1 MSLLDYNKLC
11 LGAKNETVY
20 AFESLVNQSLGYT
33 SSTTENTNNKDNV
46 SEHIVSTFTTDL
58 YDKTLNTSEIN
69 NTELP
74 KELITGSDYRYGK
87 FTGNNI
93 YKSLDGTLDKDA
105 KISNKFGWI
114 TIDNQTN
121 DYVFFKNTSGVY
133 IVSTADI
140 ISEPVITNFQPL
152 YDKLQETR
160 FALSDRFFNDYNSA
174 LSLVVTYRGVI
185 TDYIV
190 NKDYEEWF
198 AYLNQIHTLTD
209 FKHFVLKYSSSLLQ
223 KSLGSIDVLGY
234 NIGDVT
240 SDALYS
246 LAEDLPAYLSDKRNE
261 KRVPDYFYGVYP
273 KQIGTQPL
281 ESKLAFNKDAINEI
295 QAIVY
300 DLPGY
305 NDHSDPNGDNNIFSI
320 LYCFQQP
327 ENISYNANASFDN
340 VSPRGSQQPF
350 QFYASAQAIELSFT
364 LKFHIDEVR
373 SLKKPNGAHYS
384 LQEIADIAENFQRP
398 WLTEG
403 AAGINSVKPK
413 VVKVILPGISEIGY
427 MSSVGVTYNGDMTGD
442 MTKGGGLKSTED
454 GVLTNYHYTQLE
466 ISFGFIVLKDIK
478 LTNPGDTTN
487 KSSNIYKNVLD
498 TTYHKMKTI
507 YEDEDDLDS
516 HMSNVSNN
524 TDIRNIAKADESS
537 DIINKSK
544 EKIIDGAQRFIDGNS
559 NIPSININDIGSKT
573 PILDRA
579 YTMMV
584 DKMSV

>member
-20 AFESLVNQSLGYT
+20 AFESLVDQSLGYT
-33 SSTTENTNNKDNV
+33 NSTTENTNKYNAY
-46 SEHIVSTFTTDL
+46 EHIVSTFTTDL
-58 YDKTLNTSEIN
+58 YSKTLNTPEIN

-74 KELITGSDYRYGK
+74 KELITGGDYRYGK

-105 KISNKFGWI
+105 KISDKFGWI

-140 ISEPVITNFQPL
+140 ISEPIITDFQPL

-174 LSLVVTYRGVI
+174 LSLVVTYRGII

-190 NKDYEEWF
+190 NKDYDEWF

-223 KSLGSIDVLGY
+223 KSLGGVDVLGY

-281 ESKLAFNKDAINEI
+281 ESKIAFNKDAINEI

-427 MSSVGVTYNGDMTGD
+427 MSSVGITYNGDMTGD

-498 TTYHKMKTI
+498 TAYHKMKTI

-516 HMSNVSNN
+516 GMSSVGNN

-559 NIPSININDIGSKT
+559 NMPSININDIGSKT
-573 PILDRA
+573 PILERA

>member
-1 MSLLDYNKLC
+1 MSILDYNKLC
-11 LGAKNETVY
+11 LDAKNETVY
-20 AFESLVNQSLGYT
+20 AFEKLVDQTLGYV
-33 SSTTENTNNKDNV
+33 SSKLDDINISDATAHNV
-46 SEHIVSTFTTDL
+46 SKFTKDL
-58 YDKTLNTSEIN
+58 YDKVQTVSEIN
-69 NTELP
+69 TTELT
-74 KELITGSDYRYGK
+74 KSLITSGDYIYAKFIGS
-87 FTGNNI
+87 NI
-93 YKSLDGTLDKDA
+93 YKSLDGTIDQLA
-105 KISNKFGWI
+105 KMSNKLGWI
-114 TIDNQTN
+114 TLDNLSSE
-121 DYVFFKNTSGVY
+121 YAFLKNTVGNY
-133 IVSTADI
+133 IVSLSDI
-140 ISEPVITNFQPL
+140 KPESIITNFQPL

-223 KSLGSIDVLGY
+223 KSLGGIDVLGY
-234 NIGDVT
+234 NIGDVA
-240 SDALYS
+240 SDGLYS
-246 LAEDLPAYLSDKRNE
+246 LVEDLPAYLSDKRNE

-350 QFYASAQAIELSFT
+350 QFYASAQAIELNFT

-373 SLKKPNGAHYS
+373 SLKKPNGTHYS

>member
-1 MSLLDYNKLC
+1 M
-11 LGAKNETVY
+11 
-20 AFESLVNQSLGYT
+20 
-33 SSTTENTNNKDNV
+33 
-46 SEHIVSTFTTDL
+46 
-58 YDKTLNTSEIN
+58 
-69 NTELP
+69 
-74 KELITGSDYRYGK
+74 
-87 FTGNNI
+87 
-93 YKSLDGTLDKDA
+93 
-105 KISNKFGWI
+105 
-114 TIDNQTN
+114 
-121 DYVFFKNTSGVY
+121 
-133 IVSTADI
+133 
-140 ISEPVITNFQPL
+140 
-152 YDKLQETR
+152 
-160 FALSDRFFNDYNSA
+160 
-174 LSLVVTYRGVI
+174 
-185 TDYIV
+185 
-190 NKDYEEWF
+190 
-198 AYLNQIHTLTD
+198 
-209 FKHFVLKYSSSLLQ
+209 
-223 KSLGSIDVLGY
+223 
-234 NIGDVT
+234 
-240 SDALYS
+240 
-246 LAEDLPAYLSDKRNE
+246 
-261 KRVPDYFYGVYP
+261 
-273 KQIGTQPL
+273 
-281 ESKLAFNKDAINEI
+281 
-295 QAIVY
+295 
-300 DLPGY
+300 
-305 NDHSDPNGDNNIFSI
+305 
-320 LYCFQQP
+320 
-327 ENISYNANASFDN
+327 
-340 VSPRGSQQPF
+340 
-350 QFYASAQAIELSFT
+350 
-364 LKFHIDEVR
+364 
-373 SLKKPNGAHYS
+373 KKPNGSHYS

-498 TTYHKMKTI
+498 TAYHKMKTI

-516 HMSNVSNN
+516 RMSNASNN

>member
-20 AFESLVNQSLGYT
+20 AFESLVDQALGYA
-33 SSTTENTNNKDNV
+33 SSKLDNINISDTTAHTV
-46 SEHIVSTFTTDL
+46 SKFTKDL
-58 YDKTLNTSEIN
+58 YDKVQTVSEIN
-69 NTELP
+69 ITELP
-74 KELITGSDYRYGK
+74 KSLIAGDDYIYAKFIGS
-87 FTGNNI
+87 NI
-93 YKSLDGTLDKDA
+93 YKSLDGTIDKLS
-105 KISNKFGWI
+105 KMSNKLGWI
-114 TIDNQTN
+114 TLDNLSSA
-121 DYVFFKNTSGVY
+121 YAFLKNTAGTY
-133 IVSTADI
+133 IVSLSDI
-140 ISEPVITNFQPL
+140 KPESIITDFQAL

-174 LSLVVTYRGVI
+174 LSLVTTYRGVI

-223 KSLGSIDVLGY
+223 KSLGGIDVLGY
-234 NIGDVT
+234 NIGDVV
-240 SDALYS
+240 SDGLYS
-246 LAEDLPAYLSDKRNE
+246 LTEDLPAYLSDKRNE
-261 KRVPDYFYGVYP
+261 KRVPDYFYGIYP

-427 MSSVGVTYNGDMTGD
+427 MSSVGITYNGDMTGD

-454 GVLTNYHYTQLE
+454 GMLTNYHYTQLD

-498 TTYHKMKTI
+498 TAYHKMKTI

-516 HMSNVSNN
+516 NISSVGNN
-524 TDIRNIAKADESS
+524 TDIRNMAKADESS

-559 NIPSININDIGSKT
+559 NMPSININDIGSKI
-573 PILDRA
+573 PILERT

>member
-58 YDKTLNTSEIN
+58 YDKTLNISEIN

-190 NKDYEEWF
+190 NKDYE
-198 AYLNQIHTLTD
+198 
-209 FKHFVLKYSSSLLQ
+209 K
-223 KSLGSIDVLGY
+223 
-234 NIGDVT
+234 
-240 SDALYS
+240 
-246 LAEDLPAYLSDKRNE
+246 
-261 KRVPDYFYGVYP
+261 
-273 KQIGTQPL
+273 
-281 ESKLAFNKDAINEI
+281 
-295 QAIVY
+295 
-300 DLPGY
+300 
-305 NDHSDPNGDNNIFSI
+305 
-320 LYCFQQP
+320 
-327 ENISYNANASFDN
+327 
-340 VSPRGSQQPF
+340 
-350 QFYASAQAIELSFT
+350 
-364 LKFHIDEVR
+364 
-373 SLKKPNGAHYS
+373 
-384 LQEIADIAENFQRP
+384 
-398 WLTEG
+398 
-403 AAGINSVKPK
+403 
-413 VVKVILPGISEIGY
+413 
-427 MSSVGVTYNGDMTGD
+427 
-442 MTKGGGLKSTED
+442 
-454 GVLTNYHYTQLE
+454 
-466 ISFGFIVLKDIK
+466 
-478 LTNPGDTTN
+478 
-487 KSSNIYKNVLD
+487 
-498 TTYHKMKTI
+498 
-507 YEDEDDLDS
+507 
-516 HMSNVSNN
+516 
-524 TDIRNIAKADESS
+524 
-537 DIINKSK
+537 
-544 EKIIDGAQRFIDGNS
+544 
-559 NIPSININDIGSKT
+559 
-573 PILDRA
+573 
-579 YTMMV
+579 
-584 DKMSV
+584 

>member
-33 SSTTENTNNKDNV
+33 SSTTENTNNQDNI
-46 SEHIVSTFTTDL
+46 SEHIVSAFTTDL
-58 YDKTLNTSEIN
+58 YDKTLNTPEIN
-69 NTELP
+69 NTELQ

-93 YKSLDGTLDKDA
+93 YKSLDGTIDKLSKMSD
-105 KISNKFGWI
+105 KLGWV
-114 TIDNQTN
+114 TLDNQSTN
-121 DYVFFKNTSGVY
+121 YAFLRNTFGTY
-133 IVSTADI
+133 IVALADI
-140 ISEPVITNFQPL
+140 SPEPIITDFQSL

-160 FALSDRFFNDYNSA
+160 FALSDRFFNDYSSA

-223 KSLGSIDVLGY
+223 KSLGGIDVLGY
-234 NIGDVT
+234 NIGDVA
-240 SDALYS
+240 SDGLYS
-246 LAEDLPAYLSDKRNE
+246 LAEGLPAYLSDKRNE
-261 KRVPDYFYGVYP
+261 KQVPDYFYGVYP

-305 NDHSDPNGDNNIFSI
+305 NDHSDPNCDNNIFSI

-327 ENISYNANASFDN
+327 ENISYSANASFDN

-350 QFYASAQAIELSFT
+350 QFYASANAIELSFT

-403 AAGINSVKPK
+403 AGGINSVKPK

-427 MSSVGVTYNGDMTGD
+427 MSSVGIAYSGDMTGD

-478 LTNPGDTTN
+478 LTNPGDATN

-498 TTYHKMKTI
+498 TAYHKMKTI

-516 HMSNVSNN
+516 NMSSVSNN
-524 TDIRNIAKADESS
+524 TDISNMAKADESS

-573 PILDRA
+573 PILERA

-584 DKMSV
+584 EKMSL

>member
-1 MSLLDYNKLC
+1 MSILDYNKLC
-11 LGAKNETVY
+11 LDAKNETVY
-20 AFESLVNQSLGYT
+20 AFETLVDQALGYA
-33 SSTTENTNNKDNV
+33 SAKLDNINISDTTAHTV
-46 SEHIVSTFTTDL
+46 SKFTKDL
-58 YDKTLNTSEIN
+58 YDKVQTVSEIN
-69 NTELP
+69 TTELP
-74 KELITGSDYRYGK
+74 KSLITSCDYIYAKFIGS
-87 FTGNNI
+87 NI
-93 YKSLDGTLDKDA
+93 YKSLDGTIDNLSKMSDKL
-105 KISNKFGWI
+105 GWI
-114 TIDNQTN
+114 TLDNLSSA
-121 DYVFFKNTSGVY
+121 YAFLKNTAGTY
-133 IVSTADI
+133 IVSLSDI
-140 ISEPVITNFQPL
+140 KPEQIITNFQPL

-160 FALSDRFFNDYNSA
+160 FAGSDRFFNDINTA
-174 LSLVVTYRGVI
+174 LSLVTTYRGVI

-223 KSLGSIDVLGY
+223 KSLGGIDVLGY
-234 NIGDVT
+234 NIGDAA
-240 SDALYS
+240 SDGLYS

-350 QFYASAQAIELSFT
+350 QFYASANAIELSFT

-427 MSSVGVTYNGDMTGD
+427 MSSVGITYDGDMTGD

-454 GVLTNYHYTQLE
+454 GVLTNYHYTQLA

-498 TTYHKMKTI
+498 TAYHKMKTI

-516 HMSNVSNN
+516 GMPSVGNN

-559 NIPSININDIGSKT
+559 NMPSININDIGSKT

>member
-11 LGAKNETVY
+11 LGAENETVY

-33 SSTTENTNNKDNV
+33 SVTPENTNNKDNT

-58 YDKTLNTSEIN
+58 YNKTLNISEVK
-69 NTELP
+69 NTDLP
-74 KELITGSDYRYGK
+74 KGFITDSNYRYGK
-87 FTGNNI
+87 FTGDNI
-93 YKSLDGTLDKDA
+93 YKSLDGILDKDA
-105 KISNKFGWI
+105 KISNKLGWI
-114 TIDNQTN
+114 IIDNQTN
-121 DYVFFKNTSGVY
+121 DYVLLKNTSGTY
-133 IVSTADI
+133 IISSADI
-140 ISEPVITNFQPL
+140 ISEPIITNFQPL

-160 FALSDRFFNDYNSA
+160 FARSDRFFNDYNSA
-174 LSLVVTYRGVI
+174 LSLVVTYRGAI

-223 KSLGSIDVLGY
+223 KSLGGIDVLGY
-234 NIGDVT
+234 NIGDVA
-240 SDALYS
+240 SDGLYS
-246 LAEDLPAYLSDKRNE
+246 LAENLPAYLSDKRNE
-261 KRVPDYFYGVYP
+261 KQVPDYFHGVYP

-350 QFYASAQAIELSFT
+350 QFYASANAIELSFT

-384 LQEIADIAENFQRP
+384 LQELADIAENFQRP

-442 MTKGGGLKSTED
+442 MTKSGGLKSTED

-487 KSSNIYKNVLD
+487 KSSNIYKNILD
-498 TTYHKMKTI
+498 TAYHKMKTI
-507 YEDEDDLDS
+507 YEDDIDGDTS
-516 HMSNVSNN
+516 STDNSA
-524 TDIRNIAKADESS
+524 DIRNIIKADESS
-537 DIINKSK
+537 DIISKPK
-544 EKIIDGAQRFIDGNS
+544 EKIIDGAQRFIDDNS
-559 NIPSININDIGSKT
+559 NMPDININDIGSKT

>member
-1 MSLLDYNKLC
+1 MSILDYNKLC
-11 LGAKNETVY
+11 LDAKNETVY
-20 AFESLVNQSLGYT
+20 AFETLVDQTLGYA
-33 SSTTENTNNKDNV
+33 SSKLDNINI
-46 SEHIVSTFTTDL
+46 SGATAHIVSKFTKDL
-58 YDKTLNTSEIN
+58 YDKVQTVSEIN
-69 NTELP
+69 TTELP
-74 KELITGSDYRYGK
+74 KSLITGDDYIYAK
-87 FTGNNI
+87 FIGSNI
-93 YKSLDGTLDKDA
+93 YKSLDGTIDKLS
-105 KISNKFGWI
+105 KMSNKLGWI
-114 TIDNQTN
+114 TLDNLSSE
-121 DYVFFKNTSGVY
+121 YAFLKNTVGTY
-133 IVSTADI
+133 IVSLSDI
-140 ISEPVITNFQPL
+140 KPESIITDFQAL

-160 FALSDRFFNDYNSA
+160 FAGSDRFFNDYNSA

-185 TDYIV
+185 ADYIV

-209 FKHFVLKYSSSLLQ
+209 FKHFVLKYSASLLQ
-223 KSLGSIDVLGY
+223 KSLGGIDVLGY
-234 NIGDVT
+234 NIGDVA
-240 SDALYS
+240 SDGLYS

-327 ENISYNANASFDN
+327 ENISYTANASFDN

-427 MSSVGVTYNGDMTGD
+427 MSSVGITYDGDMTGD

-454 GVLTNYHYTQLE
+454 GVLTNYHYTQLA
-466 ISFGFIVLKDIK
+466 ISFGLIVLKDIK

-487 KSSNIYKNVLD
+487 KSSNIYKNALD
-498 TTYHKMKTI
+498 TAYHKMKTI
-507 YEDEDDLDS
+507 YEDEDDFDS
-516 HMSNVSNN
+516 SMSSVGNN

-559 NIPSININDIGSKT
+559 HIPSININDIGSKT

>member
-20 AFESLVNQSLGYT
+20 AFESLVDQALGYA
-33 SSTTENTNNKDNV
+33 SSKLDNINISDTTAHTV
-46 SEHIVSTFTTDL
+46 SKFTKDL
-58 YDKTLNTSEIN
+58 YDKVQTVSEIN
-69 NTELP
+69 ITELP
-74 KELITGSDYRYGK
+74 KSLIAGDDYIYAKFIGS
-87 FTGNNI
+87 NI
-93 YKSLDGTLDKDA
+93 YKSLDGTIDKLS
-105 KISNKFGWI
+105 KMSNKLGWI
-114 TIDNQTN
+114 TLDNLSSA
-121 DYVFFKNTSGVY
+121 YAFLKNTAGTY
-133 IVSTADI
+133 IVSLSDI
-140 ISEPVITNFQPL
+140 KPESIITDFQAL

-174 LSLVVTYRGVI
+174 LSLVTTYRGVI

-223 KSLGSIDVLGY
+223 KSLGGIDVLGY
-234 NIGDVT
+234 NIGDVV
-240 SDALYS
+240 SDGLYS
-246 LAEDLPAYLSDKRNE
+246 LTEDLPAYLSDKRNE
-261 KRVPDYFYGVYP
+261 KRVPDYFYGIYP

-427 MSSVGVTYNGDMTGD
+427 MSSVGITYNGDMTGD

-454 GVLTNYHYTQLE
+454 GMLTNYHYTQLD

-498 TTYHKMKTI
+498 TAYHKMKTI

-516 HMSNVSNN
+516 NISSVGNN
-524 TDIRNIAKADESS
+524 TDIRNMAKADESS

-559 NIPSININDIGSKT
+559 NMPSININDIGSKI
-573 PILDRA
+573 PILERA

>member
-20 AFESLVNQSLGYT
+20 AFESLVDQTLGYA
-33 SSTTENTNNKDNV
+33 SSKLDDINISGETA
-46 SEHIVSTFTTDL
+46 HIVSKFTKDL
-58 YDKTLNTSEIN
+58 YDKVQTVSEIN
-69 NTELP
+69 TIELP
-74 KELITGSDYRYGK
+74 KSLIAGDDYIYAKFIGS
-87 FTGNNI
+87 NI
-93 YKSLDGTLDKDA
+93 YKSLDGTIDKLA
-105 KISNKFGWI
+105 KMSSNLGWI
-114 TIDNQTN
+114 TLDNLSSE
-121 DYVFFKNTSGVY
+121 YVFLKNTVGTY
-133 IVSTADI
+133 IVSLSDI
-140 ISEPVITNFQPL
+140 KPESIITDFQAL

-160 FALSDRFFNDYNSA
+160 FAGSDRFFNDINTA
-174 LSLVVTYRGVI
+174 LSFVVTYRSVI

-223 KSLGSIDVLGY
+223 KSLGGIDVLGY
-234 NIGDVT
+234 NIGDAA
-240 SDALYS
+240 SDGLYS
-246 LAEDLPAYLSDKRNE
+246 LTEDLPAYLSDKRNE

-427 MSSVGVTYNGDMTGD
+427 MSSVGITYDGDMTGD
-442 MTKGGGLKSTED
+442 MTKSGGLKSTEN
-454 GVLTNYHYTQLE
+454 GVLTNYHYTQLA
-466 ISFGFIVLKDIK
+466 ISFGLIVLKDIK

-498 TTYHKMKTI
+498 TAYHKMKTI
-507 YEDEDDLDS
+507 YEDEDDFDS
-516 HMSNVSNN
+516 GMSSVGNN

-573 PILDRA
+573 SILDRA

>member
-1 MSLLDYNKLC
+1 MSILDYNKLC
-11 LGAKNETVY
+11 LDAKNETVY
-20 AFESLVNQSLGYT
+20 AFEKLVDQTLGYV
-33 SSTTENTNNKDNV
+33 SSKLDDINISDATAHNV
-46 SEHIVSTFTTDL
+46 SKFTKDL
-58 YDKTLNTSEIN
+58 YDKVQTVSEIN
-69 NTELP
+69 TTELT
-74 KELITGSDYRYGK
+74 KSLITSGDYIYAKFIGS
-87 FTGNNI
+87 NI
-93 YKSLDGTLDKDA
+93 YKSLDGTIDQLA
-105 KISNKFGWI
+105 KMSNKLGWI
-114 TIDNQTN
+114 TLDNLSSE
-121 DYVFFKNTSGVY
+121 YAFLKNTVGNY
-133 IVSTADI
+133 IVSLSDI
-140 ISEPVITNFQPL
+140 KPESIITNFQPL

-223 KSLGSIDVLGY
+223 KSLGGIDVLGY
-234 NIGDVT
+234 NIGDVA
-240 SDALYS
+240 SDGLYS
-246 LAEDLPAYLSDKRNE
+246 LVEDLPAYLSDKRNE

-350 QFYASAQAIELSFT
+350 QFYASAQAIELNFT